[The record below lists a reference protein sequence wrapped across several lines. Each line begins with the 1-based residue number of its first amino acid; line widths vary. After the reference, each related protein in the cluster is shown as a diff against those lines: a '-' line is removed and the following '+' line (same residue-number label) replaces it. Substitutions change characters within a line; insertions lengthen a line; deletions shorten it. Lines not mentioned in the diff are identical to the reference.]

1 MKVAMMEVLV
11 VVLGALATKAV
22 DLGVKAL
29 DGWEAVLEEDM
40 ETILETWVVGLAVDL
55 VAVLSFSFPTSLR
68 SWPM

>member
-1 MKVAMMEVLV
+1 MEALV
-11 VVLGALATKAV
+11 VVLGALETKAV

-29 DGWEAVLEEDM
+29 AKWEVVLLGEDM
-40 ETILETWVVGLAVDL
+40 ETTLETWVVELAVVDL